1 VRIRGGG
8 PEDLDALESLW
19 LAVHHRH
26 MASMPELDPYLD
38 DQRSWSARRALYA
51 DLLTKSDTVLLLAE
65 DDAGSP
71 VGYGLAHVLA
81 REDTWVHDTWVTGPR
96 IGEIESL
103 GVLPAHR
110 GAGIGTALLDRLEAA
125 LAGQGVVDLVL
136 GVLPGND
143 AARRLYERRGW
154 RPTWL
159 YLSRFDGR
167 AGA

>member
-1 VRIRGGG
+1 M
-8 PEDLDALESLW
+8 LEPLW

-26 MASMPELDPYLD
+26 AASMPELAPYVD
-38 DQRSWSARRALYA
+38 DATSWGVRRALYA
-51 DLLTKSDTVLLLAE
+51 ELLGKPDTVLLLAE
-65 DDAGSP
+65 DGGGAA

-81 REDTWVHDTWVTGPR
+81 RADTWLDDTWVTGPR

-110 GAGIGTALLDRLEAA
+110 GTGVGTALLDRLELA
-125 LAGQGVVDLVL
+125 LAEQGVTDLVL

-159 YLSRFDGR
+159 YLSRFDRPVRPG
-167 AGA
+167 